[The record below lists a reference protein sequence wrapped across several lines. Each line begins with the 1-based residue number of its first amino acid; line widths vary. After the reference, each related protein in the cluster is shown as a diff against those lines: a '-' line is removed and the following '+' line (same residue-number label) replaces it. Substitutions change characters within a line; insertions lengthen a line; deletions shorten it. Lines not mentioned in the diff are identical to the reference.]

1 MTHKAVPNRPLIVKA
16 GEYNDAMEA
25 GQWFAKQRALGA
37 SVISSIPGVNPCVV
51 RVRNDTGGDLLAGSV
66 LELTTTPLTT
76 LTRENIWLSAVSRY
90 GSDPSCAVLLE
101 AIPYNAWGAAQVA
114 GCCLA
119 SVNIVD
125 ADNTHARVQAGSTT
139 LQGDFGGWA
148 RILHKP
154 SGTGTKT
161 CVVLLACGEQIVRRA
176 TASGTINAASSG
188 TASIYVGGSVK
199 GTATVYNDWISTPAN
214 IPNGTELYVQYFHD
228 EDKWRIV
235 GAECV

>member
-1 MTHKAVPNRPLIVKA
+1 MTHKAIPGRPLIVKA
-16 GEYNDAMEA
+16 GEYNAAMEA
-25 GQWFAKQRALGA
+25 GQWFSQQRALGA
-37 SVISSIPGVNPCVV
+37 AVLRSLPLVNPCVI
-51 RVRNDTGGDLLAGSV
+51 RLRNDTGGDLLEGSV
-66 LELTTTPLTT
+66 LELSTSPLTT
-76 LTRENIWLSAVSRY
+76 LTREYLWLSGVARS

-101 AIPYNAWGAAQVA
+101 AAPDGEYGAAQVA

-119 SVNIVD
+119 EVNVTD
-125 ADNTHARVQAGSTT
+125 SDNTHARVQAGSTT

-148 RILHKP
+148 RILYKP

-161 CVVLLACGEQIVRRA
+161 CLVLCDCGEQIVRRA
-176 TASGTINAASSG
+176 TASGTITAGGSG
-188 TASIYVGGSVK
+188 TASIYVGGAVK
-199 GTATVYNDWISTPAN
+199 GTATVYNDWIATPAN